1 MRISVS
7 PKRIG
12 LWLLAGALTIYAAS
26 FLFAYL
32 RYFHGHDHVLGF
44 ARLFRLRP
52 ESTVP
57 TWYSSFL
64 LLACAFVLSLIHLA
78 KRRARDPFRH
88 HWLLLAILFLF
99 LSVDETAQIH
109 ETIGDL
115 AAKKASGLL
124 GGFAPAWTA
133 VYGPLVALFAVF
145 YFRFLRHLPRR
156 TAILFVLSGFLH
168 VGGAPGVA
176 LLSGQVATR
185 FSIPT
190 ASPMRC
196 STRRR
201 KCPRCSGPSCPITH
215 SCHTS
220 RSPSTGWRFRSSGC
234 RDRDLA
240 TRRGANRP
248 VRSRR
253 SI

>member
-156 TAILFVLSGFLH
+156 TAILFVLSGFLY
-168 VGGAPGVA
+168 VGGALGVESLSGYVATRVLDPDSFAYALFNATEEMSEMFCAVLFNYA
-176 LLSGQVATR
+176 LLSYLSESVDGLAVSFA
-185 FSIPT
+185 
-190 ASPMRC
+190 
-196 STRRR
+196 
-201 KCPRCSGPSCPITH
+201 G
-215 SCHTS
+215 TS
-220 RSPSTGWRFRSSGC
+220 RS
-234 RDRDLA
+234 
-240 TRRGANRP
+240 RP
-248 VRSRR
+248 CDSSRR
-253 SI
+253 